1 MNLLYYL
8 AAIGEEN
15 FSLKKKIF
23 FKNIKKISTDINKK
37 IDVIVNIYTKD
48 QEFENDIKSSV
59 YINKAFIYNKKG
71 MLPELFLTNPYN
83 NEIDNYNYVL
93 FIVDDVSIKNGNI
106 NDIIDVKNKHNLDI
120 ISPSVIQATH
130 KFMHPSK
137 INRLRIA
144 NFIEFYLYIVTPN
157 ILQKMFTYHCK
168 KNSLLWGY
176 DLLLGHF
183 NFKSGIY
190 ENYICKHHC
199 RQYMDTKIKHIS
211 GSRLMINFIK
221 KYGFN
226 STDEIMKQYPPI
238 INRINL

>member
-83 NEIDNYNYVL
+83 NEIDNYDYVL

-106 NDIIDVKNKHNLDI
+106 NDIIDVKNK
-120 ISPSVIQATH
+120 
-130 KFMHPSK
+130 
-137 INRLRIA
+137 
-144 NFIEFYLYIVTPN
+144 LYELPVFH
-157 ILQKMFTYHCK
+157 LV
-168 KNSLLWGY
+168 
-176 DLLLGHF
+176 
-183 NFKSGIY
+183 
-190 ENYICKHHC
+190 
-199 RQYMDTKIKHIS
+199 
-211 GSRLMINFIK
+211 
-221 KYGFN
+221 
-226 STDEIMKQYPPI
+226 
-238 INRINL
+238 